1 MRYTG
6 RASWPI
12 VSWSVKHELSKLGLP
27 GSIVLHEISR
37 PPAPAPSATA
47 PTPSSAAA
55 SAATSTSTST
65 PSTVAATSATAPQE
79 SKSADGTAPAD
90 FSDIQAQLL
99 ALQSQFRDFQTQSF
113 ADAQSGPDAQSGS
126 DSGSDDPQV
135 EMTQIADTITQLST
149 SLQSLFVS
157 RTPTTSG
164 SSGTLRTTTRSLSD
178 TTLDAA
184 LKDAG
189 NRYKKIKQLEQLVR
203 TYRPEDFNAASV
215 ALQRQLWTMANK
227 QVYNHIKGVL
237 GYKHRSLILDVEKD
251 DGLAAWDRLKT
262 HHNNRTVSTRAKLHE
277 DYTNMTFDTPT
288 RCRNFTEYKQ
298 ALKDKGNDFF
308 ESSGERIDP
317 SLTHSKYL
325 ALPER
330 YSEIKIR
337 LTNLDEQALRKGEPQ
352 LSLEDIESL
361 VCSWEERDYVQ
372 KHLKA

>member
-1 MRYTG
+1 MPRSRTRPRRSSGKSDNDKYESMRYTG

-37 PPAPAPSATA
+37 PPAPTPSATA
-47 PTPSSAAA
+47 PTPTSAAA
-55 SAATSTSTST
+55 PAATSTSTST
-65 PSTVAATSATAPQE
+65 PSTVAATSATTPQE
-79 SKSADGTAPAD
+79 SKSADGTVPAD
-90 FSDIQAQLL
+90 LSDIQAQLQ
-99 ALQSQFRDFQTQSF
+99 ALQSQFRDLQTQS
-113 ADAQSGPDAQSGS
+113 AAEAKSGDDSSS
-126 DSGSDDPQV
+126 DEPQV
-135 EMTQIADTITQLST
+135 EMTQIADTITQLSS

-227 QVYNHIKGVL
+227 QVYNHITGVL

-262 HHNNRTVSTRAKLHE
+262 HHNNRTVST
-277 DYTNMTFDTPT
+277 
-288 RCRNFTEYKQ
+288 
-298 ALKDKGNDFF
+298 
-308 ESSGERIDP
+308 
-317 SLTHSKYL
+317 
-325 ALPER
+325 
-330 YSEIKIR
+330 
-337 LTNLDEQALRKGEPQ
+337 
-352 LSLEDIESL
+352 LSLI
-361 VCSWEERDYVQ
+361 
-372 KHLKA
+372 HI